1 MSIVFLLRFVGII
14 LVIAMLT
21 IPASIASGKSSDIK
35 KIMVVA
41 WFLSLIFVLVGLFLS
56 YVFNTPAGPSITIF
70 AGVAFVADMMMKKI

>member
-35 KIMVVA
+35 KIMFFS
-41 WFLSLIFVLVGLFLS
+41 WILSLVFVLGGLFLS
-56 YVFNTPAGPSITIF
+56 YVFNSPAGPSITLF
-70 AGVAFVADMMMKKI
+70 AGAVFVIDMMQKKM